1 MTADLLTALSLAF
14 GWWLLRNAGYD
25 GYLRSPGWKLTRILR
40 KRGRC
45 AKCKTGARLE
55 LHHESYWW
63 HNRLKVL
70 FYLLPNLLD
79 PMVTL
84 CASHHAQAHGKG

>member
-45 AKCKTGARLE
+45 AK
-55 LHHESYWW
+55 YW
-63 HNRLKVL
+63 HNRLKAL